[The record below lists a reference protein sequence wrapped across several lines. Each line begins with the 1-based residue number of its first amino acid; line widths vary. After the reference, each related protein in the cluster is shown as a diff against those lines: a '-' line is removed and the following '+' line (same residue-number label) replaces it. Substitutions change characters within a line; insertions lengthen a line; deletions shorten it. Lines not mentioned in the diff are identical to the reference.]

1 MNFKEMLE
9 KDAAILI
16 NKDEFAD
23 EFIYKGEIVSG
34 IFDEVADEIA
44 EGSIYHFSIAS
55 SDIPTIAKN
64 DIFMLKGIEYRVI
77 DFETISGITDII
89 LNKV

>member
-23 EFIYKGEIVSG
+23 EFIYKLLHTKLDKLVEIKKLKNYTFKPNSYVSAFG
-34 IFDEVADEIA
+34 KR
-44 EGSIYHFSIAS
+44 
-55 SDIPTIAKN
+55 SDIVNKN
-64 DIFMLKGIEYRVI
+64 VQ
-77 DFETISGITDII
+77 
-89 LNKV
+89 